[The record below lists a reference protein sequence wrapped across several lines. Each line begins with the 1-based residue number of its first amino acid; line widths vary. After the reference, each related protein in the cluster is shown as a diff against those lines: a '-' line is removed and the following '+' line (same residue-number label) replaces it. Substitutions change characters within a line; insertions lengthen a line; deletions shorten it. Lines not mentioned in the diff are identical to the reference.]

1 LKKANVILAFHAHEP
16 LWDLPNELVALTDDP
31 EIHYSVRGD
40 NYVLKRAK
48 EERDIYAHLIK
59 TAEALDAPV
68 ALDITNELLVQLD
81 WYVPEVFQNLA
92 AAYKNGTIYPVYTHA
107 HHTHAALLMPDEI
120 NDEIRLNSELLHGL
134 MGIPRPRHPGVF
146 PTEDSI
152 DASHLSAY
160 KDAGMEY
167 IIFPHTNSRQA
178 HLAIEGKGD
187 VKYHAFLVGPDIVAL
202 PRHFPVSQHIWRP
215 ITRYKPEQV
224 RNQGY
229 ILGKYA
235 VFEEEYQN
243 KSHISFPISWD
254 EAVAEYTGILEKA
267 LTELPNNGLIL
278 YIQDLELMDFG
289 DIALK
294 IIEEAWKS
302 ILDRKKVRVA
312 FITPDDYM
320 DKLGDTATLSRVR
333 FHQVSWAPEIRL
345 VLRYDGHYTPLNAGQ
360 FKGIDLTETVF
371 KTIPFVFWEP
381 GRFLTTIFGSILD
394 AFGMPRRCDVTAT
407 ALHDTRYAL
416 PQFDIKDQMTIH
428 FRLMKRACN
437 WGWRPEE
444 GRQKRPFMHGYRL
457 VELLLKSDVRDI
469 AFAASRYQHPGDA
482 IYKGAERIM
491 EYLIDTRVR
500 YLNKGIEK
508 PGIISDKK
516 DKALLELDRAHSHRV
531 IAAECIERA
540 LNVSHAVEQAT
551 SPDGKSNALRSLLQ
565 ELKWYCRE
573 VFVATDHIQRAW
585 GCMDDIPAMIEIMYE
600 HLYEMYPPKFPAAFR
615 ELFPKEW
622 KSRENPRLF

>member
-31 EIHYSVRGD
+31 EIHHSVRGD

-59 TAEALDAPV
+59 TAESLDAPV
-68 ALDITNELLVQLD
+68 VLDITNELLVQLD
-81 WYVPEVFQNLA
+81 WYVPEVFRNLS
-92 AAYKNGTIYPVYTHA
+92 AAYKKGTIYPVYTHA
-107 HHTHAALLMPDEI
+107 HHTHAALLTPDEI
-120 NDEIRLNSELLHGL
+120 NDELRLNSELLHDL
-134 MGIPRPRHPGVF
+134 MGVPQPRHAGVF

-152 DASHLSAY
+152 AASHLSAY
-160 KDAGMEY
+160 KNAGMEY
-167 IIFPHTNSRQA
+167 IIFPHTNNRQA
-178 HLAIEGKGD
+178 HIAVDGNAD
-187 VKYHAFLVGPDIVAL
+187 VKYNAFLVGPDIVAL
-202 PRHFPVSQHIWRP
+202 PRHFPVSQYIWRP
-215 ITRYKPEQV
+215 ITRYKPQEV

-243 KSHISFPISWD
+243 KSTVSFPISWD
-254 EAVAEYTGILEKA
+254 EAVTEYTAILEKA

-294 IIEEAWKS
+294 MIEESWKRV
-302 ILDRKKVRVA
+302 LDRKKVRVT

-320 DKLGDTATLSRVR
+320 DKLGDTGSLSRVR

-345 VLRYDGHYTPLNAGQ
+345 VLRYDGHYTPLNAGTY
-360 FKGIDLTETVF
+360 KGTDLTESVF

-381 GRFLTTIFGSILD
+381 GRFLTTIFGSVLD
-394 AFGMPRRCDVTAT
+394 SFGMPRRCDVTAT
-407 ALHDTRYAL
+407 TLHDTRYAL
-416 PQFDIKDQMTIH
+416 PQFDIKDQITLH

-457 VELLLKSDVRDI
+457 AELLLKSEMRDI

-482 IYKGAERIM
+482 IYTGAERIM
-491 EYLIDTRVR
+491 KYLIDMRAA
-500 YLNKGIEK
+500 YLMKGIEK
-508 PGIISDKK
+508 PAIIGDKK
-516 DKALLELDRAHSHRV
+516 ETALLELERAHSHRI

-540 LNVSHAVEQAT
+540 LKTSIEVEQAT
-551 SPDGKSNALRSLLQ
+551 SPDGKRNLLRSLLQ
-565 ELKWYCRE
+565 ELKEYCRE
-573 VFVATDHIQRAW
+573 VFLSTDHIQRAW
-585 GCMDDIPAMIEIMYE
+585 GCMNDIPAMIETMYE
-600 HLYEMYPPKFPAAFR
+600 YLYEIYPPEFPAMFR
-615 ELFPKEW
+615 ELFPEEW
-622 KSRENPRLF
+622 KSRQNPKLS